1 MEKRKGKK
9 GGVGG
14 VLRHPPRVDLGDK
27 RTKPDI
33 YTPQTR
39 MVEGKWADKR
49 GGQKADKREKRGV
62 KKRTKEG
69 QNVIKMTKNERG
81 SLTWGTKDISCVF
94 YVCGI

>member
-1 MEKRKGKK
+1 MRRKKWHC
-9 GGVGG
+9 GG

-69 QNVIKMTKNERG
+69 QNVIEMTKK
-81 SLTWGTKDISCVF
+81 TKEEV
-94 YVCGI
+94 